1 MVMVAVVVFLGSLG
15 EDVGDSSGAGAGAI
29 HPPMADETSALGF
42 NVLYG
47 PVFLMGGASVR
58 SLL

>member
-1 MVMVAVVVFLGSLG
+1 MVLVAVVFLGSLG
-15 EDVGDSSGAGAGAI
+15 EDVGDSSGAGAGDI

-42 NVLYG
+42 RVLYG